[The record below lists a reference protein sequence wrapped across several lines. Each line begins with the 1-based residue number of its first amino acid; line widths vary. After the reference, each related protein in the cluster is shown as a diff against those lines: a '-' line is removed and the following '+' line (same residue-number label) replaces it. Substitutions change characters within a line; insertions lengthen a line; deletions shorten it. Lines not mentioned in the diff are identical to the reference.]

1 MRNQSEFYDRETLY
15 EQVWSEPVYKV
26 AQRYGISNV
35 AIAKVCRKL
44 HIPVPGV
51 GYWNKVASGQKLDK
65 EPLPVYEDCP
75 KVRRVYSSPEV
86 LESKE
91 VEHLVPEAFALEE
104 QLVQQE
110 ALPERKIVCNPNVK
124 LTNQYVLNT
133 ALKLKE
139 SKKRLKTYYGYG
151 RCNSSDDNAFDV
163 SVGPDNISRALAIL
177 QTLCDEFEKRN
188 YSISPKPK
196 DPGKENYTYGN
207 PRREANPIYV
217 KVLDVYISFRITE
230 TSKRYVIKDSK
241 SSYDRYSYEPTGR
254 LGFEIITKPYRNHAR
269 NTWHDGKNIRIED
282 QLNDIIINMIR
293 VATSKKESD
302 AWFAVKREE
311 QRLEDEKR
319 REKQRLQ
326 QVNKSRIEK
335 LVHETERMVKL
346 NQVRVYVE
354 TISAEGKRRLGHDYQ
369 GSDFSKWVEWANS
382 FLVENDVSAWELP
395 RFELSEFG

>member
-1 MRNQSEFYDRETLY
+1 MN
-15 EQVWSEPVYKV
+15 
-26 AQRYGISNV
+26 
-35 AIAKVCRKL
+35 
-44 HIPVPGV
+44 
-51 GYWNKVASGQKLDK
+51 
-65 EPLPVYEDCP
+65 
-75 KVRRVYSSPEV
+75 
-86 LESKE
+86 
-91 VEHLVPEAFALEE
+91 
-104 QLVQQE
+104 
-110 ALPERKIVCNPNVK
+110 
-124 LTNQYVLNT
+124 
-133 ALKLKE
+133 LKE

-188 YSISPKPK
+188 YSIGPKPK
-196 DPGKENYTYGN
+196 EPSKEDYAYGY
-207 PRREANPIYV
+207 PRRETNPIYV
-217 KVLDVYISFRITE
+217 KVLDVYISFCITE
-230 TSKRYVIKDSK
+230 TSKRYVINGEDSK
-241 SSYDRYSYEPTGR
+241 SSYDRYSYEPTGK
-254 LGFEIITKPYRNHAR
+254 LGFEIITKPYRSHAR